1 VISAIFFIYVSFGPS
16 KTKVQPDSDSL
27 RIIDTFRQLTLLG
40 GTVQSGRRGH
50 ELLQDFIAL
59 LKVGLAFGLFLL
71 AERFEER
78 GDLGLE
84 ATLFAEGIDVL
95 GKLVGELGEGT
106 LDEEGIGRSGHDV
119 GCGKRRGREN
129 VKFLMVE
136 SIDKLRN
143 FSVCQKSLGE
153 RNIS

>member
-1 VISAIFFIYVSFGPS
+1 VISAIFLTYVSFCPS

-27 RIIDTFRQLTLLG
+27 RIIDIFRQLTLLG

-59 LKVGLAFGLFLL
+59 LKVGLAFRLFLL

-106 LDEEGIGRSGHDV
+106 LNEEGIGRSGHDV

-143 FSVCQKSLGE
+143 FSVCQKSLGK
-153 RNIS
+153 RNTS